1 MAKMT
6 TRAQMVQRKVGT
18 KKRKKGEGRG
28 VGRVT
33 DLIQAKDQPN
43 IKASSPNLFYL

>member
-1 MAKMT
+1 MTRRHSYLTHIPKVSLLMAKMT

-33 DLIQAKDQPN
+33 DLI
-43 IKASSPNLFYL
+43 